1 MTVGFA
7 KKIGMTRIFI
17 DQKAV
22 PVTALEFGETVVVQ
36 TKTKEKDGYE
46 AVQLGAF
53 PRKSKKTP
61 KSITGHIKKHS
72 DVENNG
78 FYCLKEFGS
87 DLVGDKTKITIEDF
101 EVGSHFDVCGT
112 TKGHG
117 FTGVVKRHGFA
128 GQPASHGH
136 DHERAPGSIG
146 SRWPQMTVKG
156 KKMAGH
162 DGNTKNTVKNLK
174 VVAVDKEQGL
184 IFVAGSVPGPNSG
197 YLSIA
202 KAKNN

>member
-17 DQKAV
+17 DGKSI
-22 PVTALEFGETVVVQ
+22 PVTALEFGENRFVQ
-36 TKTKEKDGYE
+36 TRTVEKDGYT

-53 PRKSKKTP
+53 EKKTKSP
-61 KSITGHIKKHS
+61 KARTGHILRHAGEGAR
-72 DVENNG
+72 D
-78 FYCLKEFGS
+78 FYCLKEF
-87 DLVGDKTKITIEDF
+87 KITVEEGKKATDF
-101 EVGSHFDVCGT
+101 SELAIGSHLDITGT

-162 DGNTKNTVKNLK
+162 DGNTQQTVKNLE
-174 VVAVDKEQGL
+174 VVAVDETQKL
-184 IFVAGSVPGPNSG
+184 FFVAGSVPGPNTGFVSF
-197 YLSIA
+197 A
-202 KAKNN
+202 TAKNHH

>member
-22 PVTALEFGETVVVQ
+22 PVTALEFGETILVQ
-36 TKTKEKDGYE
+36 SKTKEKDGYE

-53 PRKSKKTP
+53 PRKGKKINR
-61 KSITGHIKKHS
+61 SLTGHIKKHS
-72 DVENNG
+72 DSDVKD
-78 FYCLKEFGS
+78 FYCLQEFS
-87 DLVGDKTKITIEDF
+87 KDLLGDKTKVTIEDL
-101 EVGSHFDVCGT
+101 EIGSYVDICGT

-156 KKMAGH
+156 RKMAGH
-162 DGNTKNTVKNLK
+162 DGNSKNTVKNLK
-174 VVAVDKEQGL
+174 IVAVDKEQGL
-184 IFVAGSVPGPNSG
+184 VFVAGSVPGPNSG
-197 YLSIA
+197 YLSIV

>member
-7 KKIGMTRIFI
+7 KKIGMTRLFI
-17 DQKAV
+17 EGRSV
-22 PVTALEFGETVVVQ
+22 PVTALEFGDNRFIQ
-36 TKTKEKDGYE
+36 KKTLEKDGYV

-53 PRKSKKTP
+53 EKKTESTKP
-61 KSITGHIKKHS
+61 RVGHIAKHAES
-72 DVENNG
+72 GMRD
-78 FYCLKEFGS
+78 FYCLKEFKISVPEDKKGTDFS
-87 DLVGDKTKITIEDF
+87 ELAVGVALDIT
-101 EVGSHFDVCGT
+101 GT

-146 SRWPQMTVKG
+146 SRWPQMTVRG

-162 DGNTKNTVKNLK
+162 DGNTQQTVKNLE
-174 VVAVDKEQGL
+174 VVARDEEQKL
-184 IFVAGSVPGPNSG
+184 FFVAGSVPGPTNGFVSFA
-197 YLSIA
+197 S
-202 KAKNN
+202 AKNN